1 MKHIFQIF
9 VRDLKKIIHNPF
21 ALIVAIGIV
30 IIPSLYAWFNIAA
43 CWDPYGN
50 TKGISVAVAN
60 TDSGYSLAGVQVN
73 VGGMVIDNLAK
84 NDQIGWKFVS
94 KEEALQG
101 VEDGSYYAAVIIP
114 EDFSTKIA
122 SILTDDIQRPS
133 IQYYVNQKKNA
144 VAPKITDKGISVIQ
158 QQINETFIATA
169 TEAVGTLLNDADQ
182 SLQDAEKQPLD
193 DLIQSLNQ
201 ANDSLEDFSIAIQA
215 FESASLAIDDVLN
228 TVHDTMP
235 QAETTLDTAVSSV
248 EDVKELMNSSQT
260 ASTQIASS
268 LEDIVGI
275 AKDTGNSASQ
285 SLTDAFTLLNTDT
298 QAAANKLREVKDAL
312 YQVVDFNNKVIT
324 SLEEINNALP
334 IPLDGVK
341 QMITRLQNSNSTLN
355 QLITDIENAAKTIEE
370 TRGLPLET
378 QNQLLGKF
386 QQMQGDLSDIS
397 NVYRTSIRPNLEQ
410 AIRDVYQSLG
420 SLSGLLSSLG
430 STMPGITQSLEGTSS
445 ALGHTVDALN
455 SVDTLITKTQDKIT
469 QIVDSLTSVEGEE
482 RWDKLLEIIRNDPSI
497 TSSFMSS
504 PVQIE
509 TNNLYNIENYG
520 SAMTPFYTI
529 LCLWVGGLVLVAILK
544 CNVKEDD
551 KIHHLSPTEVYFGR
565 YLIFLFLGL
574 LQTLVVC
581 LGDLYIL
588 RIQCENVPLF
598 FLSAFIASLVFTN
611 IVYTLTISFGDIGKA
626 IAVILL
632 VIQVAGAGG
641 TYPIEVMPQFFQAV
655 NPLLPFTHAINAMRE
670 TIGGIYQNAYWM
682 DLLKLLAYL
691 PISLFIGVV
700 LRKPLI
706 RLNRFFEERLEETG
720 IM

>member
-1 MKHIFQIF
+1 MKHTFQIF
-9 VRDLKKIIHNPF
+9 FRDLTKIIHNPF
-21 ALIVAIGIV
+21 ALIVSIGMV
-30 IIPSLYAWFNIAA
+30 MIPSLYAWFNIAA

-50 TKGISVAVAN
+50 TQGISVAVAN
-60 TDSGYSLAGVQVN
+60 TDSGYSLAGVQIN

-84 NDQIGWKFVS
+84 NNQIGWKFVS
-94 KEEALQG
+94 KEQALQG

-122 SILTDDIQRPS
+122 SILTDDIQRPT

-144 VAPKITDKGISVIQ
+144 VAPKITDKGVSVIQ

-169 TEAVGTLLNDADQ
+169 TEAVGNLLNDAGQ
-182 SLQDAEKQPLD
+182 SIQNAEKKPLD
-193 DLIQSLNQ
+193 GLIQSLNE
-201 ANDSLEDFSIAIQA
+201 ANSSLEDFSTSIQA
-215 FESASLAIDDVLN
+215 FENASLAIDDVLQ
-228 TVHDTMP
+228 TVQDTVP
-235 QAETTLDTAVSSV
+235 QAETTLEDAVTSV
-248 EDVKELMNSSQT
+248 DDVKGLMDSSQT
-260 ASTQIASS
+260 ASTQIASF
-268 LEDIVGI
+268 LEDIVEM
-275 AKDTGNSASQ
+275 AKETGSSASQ
-285 SLTDAFTLLNTDT
+285 SLTDAFALLHTDA
-298 QAAANKLREVKDAL
+298 QAAANQMRETKDGL
-312 YQVVDFNNKVIT
+312 YRIIGFNNKVIT
-324 SLEEINNALP
+324 ALEDINNALP

-341 QMITRLQNSNSTLN
+341 QMVARLQSSNDVIN
-355 QLITDIENAAKTIEE
+355 QLITDIDGAAKTIEE
-370 TRGLPLET
+370 AGSLPLET
-378 QNQLLGKF
+378 QNQLLEKCN
-386 QQMQGDLSDIS
+386 QIQGDLTDIS
-397 NVYRTSIRPNLEQ
+397 NVYKTGIRPSLEQ
-410 AIRDVYQSLG
+410 SIKDVYQSLG
-420 SLSGLLSSLG
+420 SLSELLSSFG
-430 STMPGITQSLEGTSS
+430 NTIPGITRSLEGTSS
-445 ALGHTVDALN
+445 ALGHTVDALA

-469 QIVDSLTSVEGEE
+469 RMVDGLNSVEEEE
-482 RWDKLLEIIRNDPSI
+482 RWDKLLEIIRNDPDV
-497 TSSFMSS
+497 TSRFMSS

-551 KIHHLSPTEVYFGR
+551 KLHDLTPTEVYFGR

-581 LGDLYIL
+581 LGDLYL
-588 RIQCENVPLF
+588 LGIQCENIPLF

-655 NPLLPFTHAINAMRE
+655 HPLLPFTHAINAMRE

-682 DLLKLLAYL
+682 DLLKLSAYL
-691 PISLFIGVV
+691 PISLLIGVI

-706 RLNRFFEERLEETG
+706 RLNHFLEEQLEETG